1 MTLGLG
7 SIHPGGHPQSC
18 SDRSDDAQRAR
29 FSNSATIINSLH
41 TFRSYRS
48 SRFQRPTSNNI
59 RKASTATSESEC
71 IHRGRRV
78 GHQDYWD
85 DVCEAQ
91 AGRDVGQDL
100 GLLKFGVDFG
110 EGSRTSHDRPVTAEA
125 VVISDDH
132 SIDLSEVPDLSAEPP
147 EKNDDDEIRKRT
159 FRQFHVTAQGLRH
172 PHRNVRTED
181 IALGSLAIDVA
192 GPYKEGFEG
201 FRDTLIGVFTF
212 QHAGPG
218 LSFVK
223 LLRNRKLDTVLTAT
237 EQIQS
242 PLMYLGG
249 DRSPVV
255 RLHSDNAL
263 EFVAER
269 FSTEI
274 KNKGY
279 KGIFKTVTVPRNPAS
294 TGRAERQVQASKR
307 AALQFLLE
315 RHLERRFWPQC
326 LLEAAACQHDACFE
340 RSIFKQAVSSRRLWC
355 GSCTSAR
362 SFRGKS

>member
-1 MTLGLG
+1 MCSGGELWTENPCLSGDGLALGLG

-18 SDRSDDAQRAR
+18 SDRSDDAQRGR

-48 SRFQRPTSNNI
+48 SRFQRPTSNNT

-78 GHQDYWD
+78 GHQDYWV

-100 GLLKFGVDFG
+100 GLLEFGVDFG
-110 EGSRTSHDRPVTAEA
+110 DGSGTSHDRLVTAEA
-125 VVISDDH
+125 VVISDDDH

-159 FRQFHVTAQGLRH
+159 FHQFHVAAQGLRH
-172 PHRNVRTED
+172 PHRKVRTED

-201 FRDTLIGVFTF
+201 FPDALIGVFTF

-263 EFVAER
+263 EFVCR
-269 FSTEI
+269 KI
-274 KNKGY
+274 LH
-279 KGIFKTVTVPRNPAS
+279 RNQEQ
-294 TGRAERQVQASKR
+294 R
-307 AALQFLLE
+307 LQ
-315 RHLERRFWPQC
+315 RHLQNGN
-326 LLEAAACQHDACFE
+326 
-340 RSIFKQAVSSRRLWC
+340 
-355 GSCTSAR
+355 GSA
-362 SFRGKS
+362 